1 MTRRKLLLG
10 GAALIG
16 LGSCLAARA
25 RSDKVLRIVTSHLPP
40 WVIEGGA
47 QPGAAQELVTEL
59 LRRLSMQ
66 PNIDY
71 VPWRRAQFL
80 TTSQPATA
88 IFPLTR
94 QADRE
99 KRFRWLAPLYEE
111 NYIFL
116 TALHSRFNVKRLH
129 EMKNSRIAILRGGAQ
144 IVMLQELGFKRLV
157 EADSIDEVHRFLLG
171 GMADASF
178 GERNIIMN
186 SLSTRGEVDD
196 FVLSAPVRTTVAWLA
211 GSRDFDDGQIRQFE
225 AAMAAMVADGTHKR
239 ILKKHGVG

>member
-1 MTRRKLLLG
+1 MTRRKLLLW

-16 LGSCLAARA
+16 LGSCMAARA
-25 RSDKVLRIVTSHLPP
+25 ATGKVLRIVTSHLPP

-66 PNIDY
+66 PKIDF

-80 TTSQPATA
+80 TTSQLAMA

-99 KRFRWLAPLYEE
+99 ERFRWLAPLYEE

-116 TALHSRFNVKRLH
+116 TANNSRFNVKRIH
-129 EMKNSRIAILRGGAQ
+129 EMKNSRIALLRGGAQ
-144 IVMLQELGFKRLV
+144 IAMLQELGFKRLV
-157 EADSIDEVHRFLLG
+157 EASSIDEVHRFLLG

-186 SLSTRGEVDD
+186 SLRTRGEVDD

-211 GSRDFDDGQIRQFE
+211 GSRDFDDAQIRQFE
-225 AAMAAMVADGTHKR
+225 AAMAEMVADGTHKR
-239 ILKKHGVG
+239 ILNKHGVG